1 MSADDIPLLFHTSR
15 KMRRM
20 ELRRFLDEVIR
31 RVARGRSIACLITGD
46 AEVRRLNRRF
56 RGRNSTT
63 DVLSFPSPG
72 KNGPAGAKN
81 GVAGDLAI
89 SVDRARRQAA
99 VRGHS
104 LEDEVRILILHG
116 ALHLTGLDH
125 ENDAGRMA
133 RSEARW
139 RRRLG
144 LPTGLIEREL
154 IERALLERAGR

>member
-15 KMRRM
+15 KMRRN
-20 ELRRFLDEVIR
+20 ELRRFLDEVVR
-31 RVARGRSIACLITGD
+31 RVVRGRSIACLVTGD

-56 RGRNSTT
+56 RGKNSAT
-63 DVLSFPSPG
+63 DVLSFPSSE
-72 KNGPAGAKN
+72 KNGF
-81 GVAGDLAI
+81 AGDLAI

-99 VRGHS
+99 EQGHS
-104 LEDEVRILILHG
+104 LEDELRILILHG

-133 RSEARW
+133 RAEARW

-144 LPTGLIEREL
+144 LPTGLIER
-154 IERALLERAGR
+154 AGK

>member
-15 KMRRM
+15 KMRRTQ
-20 ELRRFLDEVIR
+20 LRRFLEEVVR
-31 RVARGRSIACLITGD
+31 RVARGRSIACLVTGD

-56 RGRNSTT
+56 RGKNSAT
-63 DVLSFPSPG
+63 DVLSFPSSE
-72 KNGPAGAKN
+72 KNGFS
-81 GVAGDLAI
+81 GDLAI

-99 VRGHS
+99 EQGHS
-104 LEDEVRILILHG
+104 LEDELRILILHG

-125 ENDAGRMA
+125 ENYAGRMA

-144 LPTGLIEREL
+144 LPPGLIERTS
-154 IERALLERAGR
+154 IERAGK

>member
-15 KMRRM
+15 KMRRTQ
-20 ELRRFLDEVIR
+20 LRRFLEEVVR
-31 RVARGRSIACLITGD
+31 RVARGRSIACLVTGD

-56 RGRNSTT
+56 RGKNSTT
-63 DVLSFPSPG
+63 DVLSFPSSE
-72 KNGPAGAKN
+72 KNGF
-81 GVAGDLAI
+81 AGDLAI

-99 VRGHS
+99 EQGHS
-104 LEDEVRILILHG
+104 LEDELRILILHG

-144 LPTGLIEREL
+144 LPPGLIERTS
-154 IERALLERAGR
+154 IERAGK

>member
-31 RVARGRSIACLITGD
+31 RVARGRSIACLVTGD

-56 RGRNSTT
+56 RGQNSAT

-72 KNGPAGAKN
+72 KNGPAG
-81 GVAGDLAI
+81 DLAI

-99 VRGHS
+99 AHGHS

-144 LPTGLIEREL
+144 LPTGLIERAEK
-154 IERALLERAGR
+154 

>member
-1 MSADDIPLLFHTSR
+1 MSADDIPLLFHTPR
-15 KMRRM
+15 KMRRTQ
-20 ELRRFLDEVIR
+20 LRRFLEEVVR
-31 RVARGRSIACLITGD
+31 RVARGRSIACLVTGD

-56 RGRNSTT
+56 RGKNSTT
-63 DVLSFPSPG
+63 DVLSFPSSE
-72 KNGPAGAKN
+72 KNGF
-81 GVAGDLAI
+81 AGDLAI

-99 VRGHS
+99 EQGHS
-104 LEDEVRILILHG
+104 LEDELRILILHG

-144 LPTGLIEREL
+144 LPPGL
-154 IERALLERAGR
+154 IERALMERAGK